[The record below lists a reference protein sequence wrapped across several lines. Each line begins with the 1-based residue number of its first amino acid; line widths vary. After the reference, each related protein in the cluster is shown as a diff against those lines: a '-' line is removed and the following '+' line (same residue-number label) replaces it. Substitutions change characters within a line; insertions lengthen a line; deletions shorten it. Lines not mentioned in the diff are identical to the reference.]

1 MKRYKLKNGL
11 TLIYEKKPL
20 MSTAIEV
27 LVKVGSNY
35 ENKNVFG
42 ISHFLEHMLFEGT
55 KKRKTSRTI
64 SNEIETLGGEMN
76 AYTTTD
82 RTAFFIKILNK
93 HFDKALDVLSD
104 IIQNSTFDN
113 KFVEKERKVIL
124 KEIDMVNDQP
134 RFLQWIL
141 FQKNLFKKNNA
152 KNPTYGTKE
161 AVRRISRKDI
171 LSYYKKYYAP
181 NNMVVS
187 IVGNVN
193 NVKGKVEKAF
203 SNFKPRKVPQYKK
216 VFEIDNKQG
225 KTVVKKKLNN
235 SYVVLGYKTPSRLNK
250 ESFVLD
256 LIHGI
261 LGRGQSGRIFD
272 EIRNK
277 RGLAY
282 EVGVNHESSIDY
294 GFFCVYLNTDFRN
307 IDKIK
312 KIILDEFEK
321 LKNIDNNE
329 LNEAKSFIE
338 GQFLMDGDDN
348 FNFADKLAYWEL
360 IKDANLAK
368 EYVSRIKKIT
378 RNDIIKVVDKY
389 LNKNYT
395 LTVIQQ
401 E

>member
-55 KKRKTSRTI
+55 KKRKGSRII

-82 RTAFFIKILNK
+82 RTAFFIRILNK

-152 KNPTYGTKE
+152 KFT
-161 AVRRISRKDI
+161 
-171 LSYYKKYYAP
+171 
-181 NNMVVS
+181 
-187 IVGNVN
+187 
-193 NVKGKVEKAF
+193 
-203 SNFKPRKVPQYKK
+203 
-216 VFEIDNKQG
+216 
-225 KTVVKKKLNN
+225 
-235 SYVVLGYKTPSRLNK
+235 
-250 ESFVLD
+250 
-256 LIHGI
+256 H
-261 LGRGQSGRIFD
+261 
-272 EIRNK
+272 
-277 RGLAY
+277 
-282 EVGVNHESSIDY
+282 
-294 GFFCVYLNTDFRN
+294 
-307 IDKIK
+307 
-312 KIILDEFEK
+312 
-321 LKNIDNNE
+321 
-329 LNEAKSFIE
+329 
-338 GQFLMDGDDN
+338 
-348 FNFADKLAYWEL
+348 
-360 IKDANLAK
+360 
-368 EYVSRIKKIT
+368 
-378 RNDIIKVVDKY
+378 
-389 LNKNYT
+389 
-395 LTVIQQ
+395 
-401 E
+401 